1 MLIICFHRMATFTAP
16 NTRSYLLS
24 GILKQLFLSTNQDAA
39 PDEGPPRAGH
49 SRAAVDGVR
58 SNKKACIHLVH
69 HVHFY
74 ADRAALSGVL

>member
-1 MLIICFHRMATFTAP
+1 MFFFYGLVTFTAP
-16 NTRSYLLS
+16 NAHIYSRELFN
-24 GILKQLFLSTNQDAA
+24 IFLSTNQDAA